1 MVKLENTLMII
12 FMLFTIGFSTF
23 MGSLGISSS
32 ANDTN
37 TTNMTTESN
46 IAKLASSPSV
56 TAVADPTPST
66 TGTSP
71 SVSIS
76 VNSQVNLGNVI
87 ADGSEYSYPSATQV
101 NASASEITY
110 IWDSNNDKL
119 NLYVKASGD
128 LTRSSDN
135 IPLSNLKYNG
145 FSNSKTSFTTD
156 YVKIESWTFSP
167 SWVFLLRY
175 NWTASGNVSGNYYL
189 TVPTGVSPGT
199 YKTTVYYLAMIQQQ

>member
-1 MVKLENTLMII
+1 MVKIENTFLIGVMLLII
-12 FMLFTIGFSTF
+12 VFGFVGTST
-23 MGSLGISSS
+23 S

-37 TTNMTTESN
+37 ATNTSQN
-46 IAKLASSPSV
+46 ITMDSSAV
-56 TAVADPTPST
+56 TAMADPTPSS
-66 TGTSP
+66 TGWSQEVSLQVTP
-71 SVSIS
+71 SM
-76 VNSQVNLGNVI
+76 NLSNVI
-87 ADGSEYSYPSATQV
+87 ADGSEYTYPSATQV

-119 NLYVKASGD
+119 NLYVKSSGD
-128 LTRSSDN
+128 LTSSSDD

-156 YVKIESWTFSP
+156 YVKIESWAFSP

-175 NWTASGNVSGNYYL
+175 NWTASGTVNGNYYL

-199 YKTTVYYLAMIQQQ
+199 YQTTVYYLAMIQQQ